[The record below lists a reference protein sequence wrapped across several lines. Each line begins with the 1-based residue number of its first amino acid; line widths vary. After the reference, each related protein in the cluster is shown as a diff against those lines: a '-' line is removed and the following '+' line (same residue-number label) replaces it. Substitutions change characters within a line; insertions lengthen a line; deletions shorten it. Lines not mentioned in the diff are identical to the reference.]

1 MLYFLLE
8 SIVDSKQLKNY
19 GGFIMTGWIIAGVVV
34 VLIVLWYIGTMNKFR
49 RLKIAIEEAWAG
61 IDVQLKRKAN
71 IIPNLVDTL
80 KMQMNFEEKVLTEL
94 TAARTGLVSADRSEA
109 MAASDKVS
117 SLIPTI
123 RATAESY
130 PQLGTNQ
137 SFLQLMN
144 DIRDCEDK
152 IAYARN
158 RYNMTTARYNMDIVM
173 IPASIVASQM
183 GLKKENLYEISQTQ
197 REDSDNMRISQL

>member
-1 MLYFLLE
+1 
-8 SIVDSKQLKNY
+8 
-19 GGFIMTGWIIAGVVV
+19 MTGWIIAGVVV

-80 KMQMNFEEKVLTEL
+80 KMQMNFEEKVLSEL
-94 TAARTGLVSADRSEA
+94 TAARTGLVSSDRSEA

>member
-1 MLYFLLE
+1 
-8 SIVDSKQLKNY
+8 
-19 GGFIMTGWIIAGVVV
+19 MTGWIIAGVVV

-94 TAARTGLVSADRSEA
+94 TAARTGLISADRSEA

-173 IPASIVASQM
+173 IPASIVAAQM

-197 REDSDNMRISQL
+197 RDDADNMRISRL

>member
-1 MLYFLLE
+1 
-8 SIVDSKQLKNY
+8 
-19 GGFIMTGWIIAGVVV
+19 MTGWIIAGVVV
-34 VLIVLWYIGTMNKFR
+34 LLIVFWYFGTMNKFR
-49 RLKIAIEEAWAG
+49 RLKIAIEESWAG

-80 KMQMNFEEKVLTEL
+80 KMQMNFEEKVLSEL
-94 TAARTGLVSADRSEA
+94 TAARTGLVSANRAEA
-109 MAASDKVS
+109 MEASDKVS
-117 SLIPTI
+117 SLIPSI
-123 RATAESY
+123 RATAENY

-137 SFLQLMN
+137 SFLQLMS

-158 RYNMTTARYNMDIVM
+158 RYNMTTARYNMEIVM

-183 GLKKENLYEISQTQ
+183 GLQKEELYEISQTL
-197 REDSDNMRISQL
+197 RDDADNMRISKL

>member
-1 MLYFLLE
+1 
-8 SIVDSKQLKNY
+8 
-19 GGFIMTGWIIAGVVV
+19 MTGWIIAGVVV

-94 TAARTGLVSADRSEA
+94 TAARTGLISADRSEA

-173 IPASIVASQM
+173 IPASIVAAQM

-197 REDSDNMRISQL
+197 RDDADNMRISQL

>member
-1 MLYFLLE
+1 
-8 SIVDSKQLKNY
+8 
-19 GGFIMTGWIIAGVVV
+19 MTGWIIAGVVV

-49 RLKIAIEEAWAG
+49 RLKIAIEESWAG

-71 IIPNLVDTL
+71 IIPNLVDAL

-94 TAARTGLVSADRSEA
+94 TAARTGLVSNDRSEA
-109 MAASDKVS
+109 MAASDKIS
-117 SLIPTI
+117 AMLPSI
-123 RATAESY
+123 RATAENY

-137 SFLQLMN
+137 SFLQLMS

-158 RYNMTTARYNMDIVM
+158 RYNMTTAYYNTAIVM
-173 IPASIVASQM
+173 IPDSLVASCM
-183 GLKKENLYEISQTQ
+183 NLQAEEMFEISQEA
-197 REDSDNMRISQL
+197 RNDADNMRISKL